1 MGSPLDRIRDKEE
14 LAPAP
19 APVAG
24 SAPMPAHTS
33 SGRQRM
39 DVDELLRARHGAP
52 VDLTGLR
59 VAAIVSGVLGLIVA
73 ITHRWTLGWAAGRG
87 ADGGLFVFDWMVSIL
102 TFWQVHRWGPILAAV
117 VAAAVVVLAIT
128 TDGFERGRTVESVA
142 TSVAIGVGATL
153 TTPLVLVAILG
164 LVTVVVIAIFYAALA
179 VAAGM
184 LLWGIAAQAFE

>member
-1 MGSPLDRIRDKEE
+1 MSSPLDRIREKADIAPVTPPAQ
-14 LAPAP
+14 APAH
-19 APVAG
+19 ASG
-24 SAPMPAHTS
+24 SRL
-33 SGRQRM
+33 GM
-39 DVDELLRARHGAP
+39 DVDELLRARRGAP

-73 ITHRWTLGWAAGRG
+73 ITHRWTLGWAAGRS

-128 TDGFERGRTVESVA
+128 TDGFERGRTVESVG

-153 TTPLVLVAILG
+153 TTPLATVAILG
-164 LVTVVVIAIFYAALA
+164 VITLVVIAVIYAAV
-179 VAAGM
+179 VAAGV
-184 LLWGIAAQAFE
+184 LFLWALAAQAFE

>member
-1 MGSPLDRIRDKEE
+1 MGSPLDRIRDKAE

-19 APVAG
+19 TPVPGA
-24 SAPMPAHTS
+24 APMHALTS

-39 DVDELLRARHGAP
+39 EVDELLRARHGAP
-52 VDLTGLR
+52 VDLAGLR

-73 ITHRWTLGWAAGRG
+73 ITHRWTLGWAAGRS

-102 TFWQVHRWGPILAAV
+102 TFWQVHRWGPILAAG

-128 TDGFERGRTVESVA
+128 TDGFERGRTVESVG

-164 LVTVVVIAIFYAALA
+164 LVTVVVIAIIYAAV
-179 VAAGM
+179 VAAGV
-184 LLWGIAAQAFE
+184 LFLWALAAQAFD